1 MHDFPEF
8 IRRLPELDLPFD
20 GASGHLLQGGV
31 QQVAFVR
38 IERDVHVPAHSHAAQ
53 WELAVAGE
61 AVLTMGGATRTYRAG
76 ESFYIPAGVEHSAEV
91 RAGYRAILFFDEADR
106 YRAKRERA

>member
-8 IRRLPELDLPFD
+8 IRKLPELELPFD
-20 GASGHLLQGGV
+20 GASGHLLQGGS
-31 QQVAFVR
+31 QQVVFVR
-38 IERDVHVPAHSHAAQ
+38 IERDVHVAAHRHAAQ

-61 AVLTMGGATRTYRAG
+61 AVLTMAGETRTYRAG

-91 RAGYRAILFFDEADR
+91 KAGYRAIIFFDQADR
-106 YRAKRERA
+106 YRAKRGSA